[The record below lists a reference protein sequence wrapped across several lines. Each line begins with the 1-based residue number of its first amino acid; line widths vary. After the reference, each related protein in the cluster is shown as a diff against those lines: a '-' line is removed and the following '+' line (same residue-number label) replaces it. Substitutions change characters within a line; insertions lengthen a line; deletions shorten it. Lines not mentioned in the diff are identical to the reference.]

1 MRMLHASVILLAASM
16 VGCDGEGLRTPTAI
30 GAGAMPTSR
39 SAQVVQRPL
48 SGKCDTAFDPPPLPP
63 PPVLRQVDVGTCQ
76 MTHLGRAAMFAI
88 QEIDLASGT
97 QTSVE
102 VTFTAPNGDILRA
115 SSTGTSVPNG
125 PGVTFSATMTFAG
138 GTGRFARASG
148 SARLEGTAS
157 FVTNTATFTFVDG
170 WIAY

>member
-1 MRMLHASVILLAASM
+1 MRMLHASVILLAVSM
-16 VGCDGEGLRTPTAI
+16 LGCDREGLPTPPAI
-30 GAGAMPTSR
+30 GLSTMQATR
-39 SAQVVQRPL
+39 SDQIVSRPL

-63 PPVLRQVDVGTCQ
+63 PPILRQVDVGTCQ
-76 MTHLGRAAMFAI
+76 MTHLGRAAMFAV

-102 VTFTAPNGDILRA
+102 VTFTAPNGDVLRA
-115 SSTGTSVPNG
+115 SSSGTSVPNG
-125 PGVTFSATMTFAG
+125 PGVAFSATMTFAG

-148 SARLEGTAS
+148 SARLEGQAS
-157 FVTNTATFTFVDG
+157 FVTNTATFTFSDG